1 MSSFGIPD
9 LDPALEA
16 NLATGMQGVEHLL
29 REHIKGDYPLV
40 EETSRHLVAAGG
52 KRLRPLLTLISSHY
66 GDPTRKEV
74 IPAAVVCELTHLA
87 TLYHDDVMD
96 EAPLRRGV
104 ESANNRWGNTIAIL
118 TGDYLFS
125 KASDLLADLGPE
137 AVRLQAR
144 TFERLVIGQIMETQ
158 GPQNGEDPLAHYLRV
173 VGDKTGSLIATRYG
187 NVMGTRGSVIPL
199 FFNQLKNSLDLTV
212 TNLKM
217 SRFLMS
223 VEESVEL
230 VLYALKNAKS
240 GDIFVQ
246 KSPACTI
253 EILIKALSKILNKNP
268 KLKVIGMRH
277 GEKEHETLI
286 SSEEMFKT
294 IDLGKYFRIPQDT
307 RDLNYEEYFEKGN
320 KKNIKIISKDYSSC
334 NTKQLS
340 ILETIKLI
348 NKSKV
353 LVNFI
358 D

>member
-16 NLATGMQGVEHLL
+16 DLAAGMQGVEHLL

-52 KRLRPLLTLISSHY
+52 KRLRPLLTLISSHF

-173 VGDKTGSLIATRYG
+173 VGDKTGSLIATSARFGALLSGANRETVETLTKFGEQIGIAFQLADDVIDIASESSQSGKTPGTDLREGVPTLVTLNVMASNKAEDAELKRLLSAPIHDEVVVQQVLRALRTHDGLQQARQQLG
-187 NVMGTRGSVIPL
+187 NVAKDARTALGPL
-199 FFNQLKNSLDLTV
+199 PLNSAT
-212 TNLKM
+212 
-217 SRFLMS
+217 S
-223 VEESVEL
+223 
-230 VLYALKNAKS
+230 ALFSLCDAVVDRS
-240 GDIFVQ
+240 
-246 KSPACTI
+246 A
-253 EILIKALSKILNKNP
+253 
-268 KLKVIGMRH
+268 
-277 GEKEHETLI
+277 
-286 SSEEMFKT
+286 
-294 IDLGKYFRIPQDT
+294 
-307 RDLNYEEYFEKGN
+307 
-320 KKNIKIISKDYSSC
+320 
-334 NTKQLS
+334 
-340 ILETIKLI
+340 
-348 NKSKV
+348 
-353 LVNFI
+353 
-358 D
+358 

>member
-16 NLATGMQGVEHLL
+16 DLATGMQGVENLL

-52 KRLRPLLTLISSHY
+52 KRLRPLLTLISSHF

-173 VGDKTGSLIATRYG
+173 VGDKTGSLIATSARFG
-187 NVMGTRGSVIPL
+187 ALLSGANRE
-199 FFNQLKNSLDLTV
+199 TV
-212 TNLKM
+212 
-217 SRFLMS
+217 
-223 VEESVEL
+223 
-230 VLYALKNAKS
+230 
-240 GDIFVQ
+240 
-246 KSPACTI
+246 
-253 EILIKALSKILNKNP
+253 
-268 KLKVIGMRH
+268 
-277 GEKEHETLI
+277 ETLTKFGEQIGIAFQLADDVIDI
-286 SSEEMFKT
+286 SSESSQSGKT
-294 IDLGKYFRIPQDT
+294 PGTDLREGVPT
-307 RDLNYEEYFEKGN
+307 LVTLNVMA
-320 KKNIKIISKDYSSC
+320 S
-334 NTKQLS
+334 
-340 ILETIKLI
+340 
-348 NKSKV
+348 NKSEDADLKRLLSAPIHDEVVVQQV
-353 LVNFI
+353 LRALRTHDGLQQARQQLGNVAKDARTALGPLQLNSATSALFSLC
-358 D
+358 DAVVDRSA

>member
-9 LDPALEA
+9 LDPALA
-16 NLATGMQGVEHLL
+16 ADLATGMQGVEHLL

-66 GDPTRKEV
+66 GDSTRKEV

-173 VGDKTGSLIATRYG
+173 VGDKTGSLIATSARFG
-187 NVMGTRGSVIPL
+187 ALLSGANRETVETLTKFGEQIGIAFQLADDVIDIASESSQSGKTPGTDLREGVPTLVTLNVMASNKAEDAELKRLLSAPIHDEVEVQQVLRALRSHEGLQQARQQLGNIAKDARTALGPL
-199 FFNQLKNSLDLTV
+199 PLNSATA
-212 TNLKM
+212 
-217 SRFLMS
+217 
-223 VEESVEL
+223 
-230 VLYALKNAKS
+230 ALFSLCDAVVDRS
-240 GDIFVQ
+240 
-246 KSPACTI
+246 A
-253 EILIKALSKILNKNP
+253 
-268 KLKVIGMRH
+268 
-277 GEKEHETLI
+277 
-286 SSEEMFKT
+286 
-294 IDLGKYFRIPQDT
+294 
-307 RDLNYEEYFEKGN
+307 
-320 KKNIKIISKDYSSC
+320 
-334 NTKQLS
+334 
-340 ILETIKLI
+340 
-348 NKSKV
+348 
-353 LVNFI
+353 
-358 D
+358 

>member
-16 NLATGMQGVEHLL
+16 DLAVGMQGVEHLL

-173 VGDKTGSLIATRYG
+173 VGDKTGSLIATSARFG
-187 NVMGTRGSVIPL
+187 ALLSGASRETVETLTTFGEQIGIAFQLADDVIDIASESNQSGKTPGTDLREGVPTLVTLNVMASNKPEDAELKRLLSAPIHDEVEVQQVLRALRSHAGLDQARDQLNQIAKDARTALGPL
-199 FFNQLKNSLDLTV
+199 PLNAATGALFSLCDAV
-212 TNLKM
+212 VDR
-217 SRFLMS
+217 S
-223 VEESVEL
+223 
-230 VLYALKNAKS
+230 A
-240 GDIFVQ
+240 
-246 KSPACTI
+246 
-253 EILIKALSKILNKNP
+253 
-268 KLKVIGMRH
+268 
-277 GEKEHETLI
+277 
-286 SSEEMFKT
+286 
-294 IDLGKYFRIPQDT
+294 
-307 RDLNYEEYFEKGN
+307 
-320 KKNIKIISKDYSSC
+320 
-334 NTKQLS
+334 
-340 ILETIKLI
+340 
-348 NKSKV
+348 
-353 LVNFI
+353 
-358 D
+358 